1 MPEEVHP
8 DEGWGGLHP
17 IVIYLSV
24 MDEKLWLSI
33 RGGAEWREYR
43 ERV

>member
-24 MDEKLWLSI
+24 MDEKLRLSFNV
-33 RGGAEWREYR
+33 GGFLVYWMA
-43 ERV
+43 